1 MWSWGLA
8 AATGLGK
15 GRWISCTSGES
26 LHGRTA
32 SYLTPSGFE
41 VQVCCHKHLDGC
53 YRICS
58 CFLPVGLK
66 DESIW
71 SSGLP
76 STASQTW
83 GSFHKK
89 MSTVDFCGSVETLK
103 VGTHAELQQE
113 RCFSTNLLASL
124 ARLLSKRGF
133 GPFSCTN
140 LIDIV
145 N

>member
-1 MWSWGLA
+1 MN
-8 AATGLGK
+8 
-15 GRWISCTSGES
+15 
-26 LHGRTA
+26 
-32 SYLTPSGFE
+32 PSG
-41 VQVCCHKHLDGC
+41 VVDYLAQ
-53 YRICS
+53 
-58 CFLPVGLK
+58 PVRPG
-66 DESIW
+66 DHF
-71 SSGLP
+71 
-76 STASQTW
+76 T
-83 GSFHKK
+83 KK

-124 ARLLSKRGF
+124 SRLLSKRGF

>member
-1 MWSWGLA
+1 MA
-8 AATGLGK
+8 
-15 GRWISCTSGES
+15 
-26 LHGRTA
+26 
-32 SYLTPSGFE
+32 
-41 VQVCCHKHLDGC
+41 VN
-53 YRICS
+53 RICS

-76 STASQTW
+76 SAASQTW

-124 ARLLSKRGF
+124 SRLLSKRGF

>member
-26 LHGRTA
+26 PHGRTA

-83 GSFHKK
+83 GSFRKK
-89 MSTVDFCGSVETLK
+89 NEHSGFLWFCRNIESWYPCRTSAREVLFHEPSRIVIK
-103 VGTHAELQQE
+103 AAFQE
-113 RCFSTNLLASL
+113 RFWTVFLY
-124 ARLLSKRGF
+124 
-133 GPFSCTN
+133 
-140 LIDIV
+140 
-145 N
+145 